1 MQPAEAARNGKNPMG
16 KMGVGV
22 GILGR
27 TGRVGEETSHV
38 EGADKVGRPR
48 FAYSCGMP
56 YEAADTLKI
65 YTASDRACMMQM
77 TEVGNTSR
85 DVGFACR

>member
-1 MQPAEAARNGKNPMG
+1 MG

-27 TGRVGEETSHV
+27 TGRVGEETPRV
-38 EGADKVGRPR
+38 EGADEVGQSGCPDGR
-48 FAYSCGMP
+48 GMLD
-56 YEAADTLKI
+56 EATNTLEI
-65 YTASDRACMMQM
+65 YAASDRACMMQM

-85 DVGFACR
+85 GVGFACI